1 MQIKKNLIP
10 KAFRIKEFFKY
21 LEVISDSQQ
30 KKKNVYIHLDS
41 CCCCC
46 FSPKEILRM

>member
-30 KKKNVYIHLDS
+30 KKKKCIYS
-41 CCCCC
+41 
-46 FSPKEILRM
+46 FR